1 MEAHPTSPPVQLGP
15 GTEIKNL
22 WRLTSLIGAG
32 SFGQIYIAE
41 TINSEQKTEVAVKF
55 ERLDAPRAV
64 LHVETYALV
73 QMQGVLSHYSLS
85 IHHLSVFIVSGK
97 PHFAKSYYFGYLPP
111 YTYLVQEAL
120 GPSLL
125 YANSSS
131 PCVIK
136 YPEISSCEYRRTSSR
151 FRLLYK

>member
-1 MEAHPTSPPVQLGP
+1 MEAPANSPPVKIGP

-22 WRLTSLIGAG
+22 WRLTSLLGAG

-73 QMQGVLSHYSLS
+73 QMQGLLFCYSLS
-85 IHHLSVFIVSGK
+85 FLHLCCFIVSGK

-125 YANSSS
+125 YVLFSS
-131 PCVIK
+131 
-136 YPEISSCEYRRTSSR
+136 
-151 FRLLYK
+151 

>member
-1 MEAHPTSPPVQLGP
+1 MEANANSPPVQLGP

-22 WRLTSLIGAG
+22 WRLTSLVGAG

-73 QMQGVLSHYSLS
+73 QMQGVLFRCSLP
-85 IHHLSVFIVSGK
+85 IHHISVFIVSGK

-125 YANSSS
+125 YVHFSSS
-131 PCVIK
+131 
-136 YPEISSCEYRRTSSR
+136 YLISIQRYHHANT
-151 FRLLYK
+151 LA